1 MLTDTHCHI
10 NIMIKKDF
18 DVPLPHNFKERAQP
32 IITQASQAGI
42 TRIINVGTSVSESE
56 NCIQLAQAFERCW
69 ATIGTHPNDLKSDWK
84 HNIATY
90 KKWLST
96 KETLKII
103 GIGEIGLDYHYPNY
117 NKQMQYDG
125 FRAQIELALEHYI
138 PIVIHTR
145 DAGGEVLEVLAEY
158 KQNGV
163 RGIIHCFSEDQDFAN
178 YALELGFVLGIGGT
192 LTYPKNKALR
202 EIFTLVPLDKIV
214 LETDAPFLPPQKI
227 RGQQNNPA
235 QIATIAEFLA
245 ELRGISKEEVA
256 QATQATATK
265 VFRI

>member
-1 MLTDTHCHI
+1 MFTDTHCHI
-10 NIMIKKDF
+10 NIMIKKEF
-18 DVPLPHNFKERAQP
+18 DVPMPQNFKELALP
-32 IITQASQAGI
+32 IITQAQQAGV
-42 TRIINVGTSVSESE
+42 THIINVGTSVPESQ
-56 NCIQLAQAFERCW
+56 NCIQLAQAFERCY

-84 HNIATY
+84 KDIVSY
-90 KKWLST
+90 KKWLT
-96 KETLKII
+96 AKETYKIV

-117 NKQMQYDG
+117 NKQTQYDG
-125 FRAQIELALEHYI
+125 FKAQIELTLEHDL

-145 DAGGEVLEVLAEY
+145 SAGGEVLEVLSEY

-163 RGIIHCFSEDQDFAN
+163 RGVIHCFSEDQDFAN

-192 LTYPKNKALR
+192 LTYPKNNALR
-202 EIFTLVPLDKIV
+202 EIFTLVPLDKII

-235 QIATIAEFLA
+235 QIATVAEFLA

-256 QATQATATK
+256 QATQATTKK
-265 VFRI
+265 VFGI

>member
-1 MLTDTHCHI
+1 
-10 NIMIKKDF
+10 MIKKEF
-18 DVPLPHNFKERAQP
+18 DVPMPQNFKELAQP
-32 IITQASQAGI
+32 IITQAQQAGVNH
-42 TRIINVGTSVSESE
+42 IINVGTSVPESH
-56 NCIQLAQAFERCW
+56 NCVQLAQAFDRCY

-84 HNIATY
+84 KDIITY
-90 KKWLST
+90 KKWLT
-96 KETLKII
+96 AKETYKIV

-125 FRAQIELALEHYI
+125 FRAQIELALEHDL

-145 DAGGEVLEVLAEY
+145 DAGGEVLEVLSEY

-163 RGIIHCFSEDQDFAN
+163 CGIIHCFSEDQDFAN

-202 EIFTLVPLDKIV
+202 EIFTLVPLNKIV

-235 QIATIAEFLA
+235 QIATVAEFLA
-245 ELRGISKEEVA
+245 ELRGVSKEVVA
-256 QATQATATK
+256 QATQATTK
-265 VFRI
+265 QVFGI